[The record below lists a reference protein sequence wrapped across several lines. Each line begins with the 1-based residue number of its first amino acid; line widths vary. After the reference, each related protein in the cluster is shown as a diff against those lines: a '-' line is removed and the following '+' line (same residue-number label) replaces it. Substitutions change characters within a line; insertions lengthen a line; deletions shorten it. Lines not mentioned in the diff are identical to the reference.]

1 MKSINT
7 RIQRI
12 RHKYAKRLAKRLD
25 SLWAESIHESIK
37 HTHKK
42 AILTA
47 ECRWMNAALAD
58 YAERNKLLNPAY
70 SKQQREAWRL
80 AAGHEEAGVV
90 ASMSTIAPGLELD
103 FA

>member
-1 MKSINT
+1 
-7 RIQRI
+7 
-12 RHKYAKRLAKRLD
+12 
-25 SLWAESIHESIK
+25 
-37 HTHKK
+37 
-42 AILTA
+42 
-47 ECRWMNAALAD
+47 MNAALAD